1 MKNVGK
7 VKVLTV
13 EPVKMGD
20 SNMFRC
26 VALSDEQQP
35 TVIYRPESEN
45 PQAGFE
51 YNQILTYDSK
61 LKAVIRYQPIHK

>member
-13 EPVKMGD
+13 EPVKMGE

-26 VALSDEQQP
+26 VCLSDEQQP
-35 TVIYRPESEN
+35 TVIYRPENEN
-45 PQAGFE
+45 PQTGFE
-51 YNQILTYDSK
+51 YSQLLAYDGK
-61 LKAVIRYQPIHK
+61 LKAVIRYQLVQK